1 MNKCNYWYW
10 EGYKDFK
17 KLNNFIDK
25 NFDDFEHKGKADQF
39 AKKSSVVKT
48 IYYRKI
54 KHMVEGIVENCIQ
67 SARLNFGYEVDY
79 PAGDDSCNL
88 NIYPHNNLDAYEW
101 HVDESRNPFQD
112 IKLTVLINL
121 SVKKYEGGDFY
132 LWKNEEEKVE
142 PLNTP
147 GNILMFK
154 SYINHKV
161 SPVTK
166 GERRTLTIFLMG
178 PAFK

>member
-17 KLNNFIDK
+17 KLNKFIDK
-25 NFDDFEHKGKADQF
+25 NFDGFQDKDKA
-39 AKKSSVVKT
+39 ARSVEKTSVVKL

-54 KHMVEGIVENCIQ
+54 KHMV
-67 SARLNFGYEVDY
+67 
-79 PAGDDSCNL
+79 AGEDSCNL
-88 NIYPHNNLDAYEW
+88 NIYPHNNLNAYDW

-132 LWKNEEEKVE
+132 LWKNKEEKVE

-166 GERRTLTIFLMG
+166 GERRTLTIFLKG

>member
-17 KLNNFIDK
+17 KLNKFIDK
-25 NFDDFEHKGKADQF
+25 NFDGFQDKDKAASSV
-39 AKKSSVVKT
+39 AKTSVVKI

-166 GERRTLTIFLMG
+166 GERRTLTIFLKG